1 MLTVGQL
8 SRGELDR
15 QLAGAGIRLGTGR
28 FTTCLRSAIPS
39 VADGIHLLYADYP
52 LRPAD
57 GFADFHLQLTRPRNL
72 RRWLGP
78 QVTLLY
84 DGRSLFK
91 PLPLDQAFPMFEWG
105 LNWCVSSRA
114 NRYLIVHAAVIE
126 KGGRAAILPAPPG
139 SGKSTLCAAL
149 VGRGGW
155 RLLSD
160 ELTLL
165 RLDDGE
171 IVPLP
176 RPISLKN
183 GSIDV
188 IRDYVPDSVM
198 SRPVTDTVKGTV
210 AHVRAPAAS
219 VARAADT
226 ARPAWVVFPR
236 YEASAALQ
244 AVPLARGDTFMQLAG
259 NCFNYSLLGAEGFT
273 ALAGLVEQSA
283 GLRFTYS
290 VLDEALAYFDALA
303 AVP

>member
-15 QLAGAGIRLGTGR
+15 QLAGPGLRLGTGR

-165 RLDDGE
+165 RLDDGQ

-183 GSIDV
+183 GAIDV

-210 AHVRAPAAS
+210 AHVKAPAAS
-219 VARAADT
+219 VAQAADT
-226 ARPAWVVFPR
+226 ADPAWVVFPR
-236 YEASAALQ
+236 YEAGAALQ
-244 AVPLARGDTFMQLAG
+244 AVPLARAETFMQLAG

-273 ALAGLVEQSA
+273 ALGDLVEQSA

-290 VLDEALAYFDALA
+290 VLDEALAYFDVLA
-303 AVP
+303 ASR